1 MDRMLFVSMDGA
13 RQTLM
18 AQAAN
23 SNNLANINTTG
34 FQSDLTA
41 SLARPFDGPGLDT
54 RVHNELRAVGFDP
67 TPGRVAGTGRELD
80 VAIVG
85 PGWMAVQAF
94 DGEEAYTRA
103 GDFSV
108 SGGGVLVNG
117 QGHLVLG
124 DGGPI
129 SVPPADTIEISRD
142 GTVSVAPAGSNGT
155 ELVTVG
161 RIKLV
166 RPGAFELEKGEDGL
180 LRMKDGSLAPV
191 DANVQLQAGSLER
204 SNVNAVESLV
214 NMIELSRLFET
225 QVRLM
230 KVADENATAASSML
244 RLRG

>member
-1 MDRMLFVSMDGA
+1 MKIEVR
-13 RQTLM
+13 R
-18 AQAAN
+18 
-23 SNNLANINTTG
+23 
-34 FQSDLTA
+34 
-41 SLARPFDGPGLDT
+41 GP
-54 RVHNELRAVGFDP
+54 R
-67 TPGRVAGTGRELD
+67 
-80 VAIVG
+80 
-85 PGWMAVQAF
+85 
-94 DGEEAYTRA
+94 
-103 GDFSV
+103 
-108 SGGGVLVNG
+108 GGVLVNG

-225 QVRLM
+225 QVRMM
-230 KVADENATAASSML
+230 KVADEFYNFITNRCGNNAGKGSRKRYKIRIQSATFV
-244 RLRG
+244 RNQIF